1 MKLSKSDLLI
11 LSNFASINESI
22 HIYEGAMQSTVA
34 NSGNLFAFA
43 SFDEEFPKEFCIF
56 DLNHFISVY
65 SLVSSTGDTVLEFPK
80 DENYLVI
87 KSEKTSQ
94 DIRFCDAKL
103 VEELNRDRK
112 YVIENPDIVFTLS
125 ESMLE
130 YGKKSAAINGFT
142 NLVFEGDETEIYMVA
157 ETITPNSNNLSER
170 HRRKIEQPNASKRSF
185 TAVFEVSKL
194 KMLSDDYEVRIIEKG
209 GAQFTSKNRDYKIFV
224 ALQQPVTF
232 D

>member
-1 MKLSKSDLLI
+1 
-11 LSNFASINESI
+11 
-22 HIYEGAMQSTVA
+22 
-34 NSGNLFAFA
+34 
-43 SFDEEFPKEFCIF
+43 
-56 DLNHFISVY
+56 
-65 SLVSSTGDTVLEFPK
+65 
-80 DENYLVI
+80 
-87 KSEKTSQ
+87 
-94 DIRFCDAKL
+94 
-103 VEELNRDRK
+103 
-112 YVIENPDIVFTLS
+112 
-125 ESMLE
+125 
-130 YGKKSAAINGFT
+130 
-142 NLVFEGDETEIYMVA
+142 MVA